1 MICRSPRFYEKIWR
15 WFKRRRWR
23 SIRRGRRSSYGEPQ
37 FPTEKHSNLKHGC
50 AVQDPRSKMPSV
62 TSLSEPA
69 RTKLTSTASVVSALA
84 PPVRGDTIESGYH
97 SNSPELASVASSK
110 SRTYSGSNSRSPGIK
125 LKVERFQFLK
135 NKFHVG
141 DSSLSEEIQESNT
154 EFQSNHDMDW
164 LHRRS
169 SEATQLLEPEAESK
183 RRLFQGRHNTFHAV
197 VTYNDIAVDD
207 HVDNESRN
215 CPSAVSNLSS
225 YNSSVFSNSITSLT
239 R

>member
-69 RTKLTSTASVVSALA
+69 RTKLTSTASVVSVLA

-110 SRTYSGSNSRSPGIK
+110 SRTYSGSNPRSPGIK

-135 NKFHVG
+135 NKFHIE
-141 DSSLSEEIQESNT
+141 DSSLSEEIQESDT
-154 EFQSNHDMDW
+154 EFQINHDMNW
-164 LHRRS
+164 LPKKSYRLSTSWNLRLRVIGGH
-169 SEATQLLEPEAESK
+169 SK
-183 RRLFQGRHNTFHAV
+183 A
-197 VTYNDIAVDD
+197 DIILSMPCQKKQEIR
-207 HVDNESRN
+207 NQESRH
-215 CPSAVSNLSS
+215 
-225 YNSSVFSNSITSLT
+225 FW
-239 R
+239 

>member
-1 MICRSPRFYEKIWR
+1 MNNNKCYILARLYHFPCFQ
-15 WFKRRRWR
+15 RRNV
-23 SIRRGRRSSYGEPQ
+23 
-37 FPTEKHSNLKHGC
+37 THSMFLITLLMNF
-50 AVQDPRSKMPSV
+50 QSNDPRSKLPSV

-154 EFQSNHDMDW
+154 EFQSNHDMNW

-197 VTYNDIAVDD
+197 VTCNDIAVDD